1 MVEMSQRQRALYK
14 ALRQRVSIT
23 ELLAQASNLNDTA
36 GAKSLM
42 NLVMQFRKVCSHP
55 DLFERADVV
64 SPFYFGSFARSGRL
78 TREGDGMYCPDSG
91 RNDIAPA
98 LPRLVWEEKLDRPA
112 EESDAGDR
120 RWVLGNLMSI
130 WNPDWVARRLKEE
143 RAVDEGYGF
152 LRVTGTTPGEC
163 VRRAKRHPLVALVE
177 GAEGDAGAA
186 RDGVY
191 ER

>member
-1 MVEMSQRQRALYK
+1 MSQRQRALYK
-14 ALRQRVSIT
+14 ALRQRVSIS

-64 SPFYFGSFARSGRL
+64 SPFFFGSFAHSGRV
-78 TREGDGMYCPDSG
+78 TREGDNMYCPASG
-91 RNDIAPA
+91 RNAIAPT

-112 EESDAGDR
+112 EDSNAGDR
-120 RWVLGNLMSI
+120 RWVLNNLLSI
-130 WNPDWVARRLKEE
+130 WSPEWVQRRLQED
-143 RAVDEGYGF
+143 RAVDEGFGF
-152 LRVTGTTPGEC
+152 LRVTGQTSGDC
-163 VRRAKRHPLVALVE
+163 VKRVKRHPLVSLIE
-177 GAEGDAGAA
+177 GAGEKAHAVEQGS
-186 RDGVY
+186 Y